1 MAFNALT
8 GSQSGMPPPGVPT
21 VTNIT
26 FGWLLKLRWA
36 GVAAQIATLL
46 VAGVILKLE
55 LPWLPLLLV
64 IGLTTLSNVLLQFYA
79 RPLWK
84 QGEGTLAVVIAG
96 DVLLLTILLYLTGG
110 ASNPFTSFYLV
121 LVALAAMSLSPN
133 GLAAIVA
140 LATAAYFFVYFNGL
154 PLRGPGGIGEIG
166 CPGYSLH
173 LQGMAVAF
181 FLTALCVAYFVRRMF
196 RSLQSR
202 DMELAAAEARV
213 ARADQFSALAVL
225 AAGVAHELGSPLGTI
240 AVAAHEM
247 EIALTKQ
254 ADAGLLEDATLI
266 RQEVERCREILDRL
280 DQRTTSGTG
289 DASEVCSAGKLI
301 EVVKSVL
308 PGSVVPRLLFRDLT
322 GGAAFHLPLQP
333 VGQAL
338 GVLVQNAC
346 ESDAAGQP
354 VELEVEWKNG
364 LLVFTVLDRGTGLSA
379 AALKH
384 AGEPFFTTKPPRK
397 GLGLGL
403 FLVRSLTRQLNGEMY
418 HFPREGGGTR
428 AVLQIPTDLIN
439 A

>member
-1 MAFNALT
+1 
-8 GSQSGMPPPGVPT
+8 MPPLGVPT

-26 FGWLLKLRWA
+26 LGWLLKLRWV

-46 VAGVILKLE
+46 VAGGILKLE
-55 LPWLPLLLV
+55 LHWLPLLLV
-64 IGLTTLSNVLLQFYA
+64 IGVTALSNVLLQFYA
-79 RPLWK
+79 RPLWNR
-84 QGEGTLAVVIAG
+84 GEGTLAVVIAC
-96 DVLLLTILLYLTGG
+96 DVLLLTLLLYLTGG

-121 LVALAAMSLSPN
+121 LVALAAMSLSLK
-133 GLAAIVA
+133 GLASIVA

-202 DMELAAAEARV
+202 DMKLAAAEARA
-213 ARADQFSALAVL
+213 ARADQFGALAVL

-266 RQEVERCREILDRL
+266 CQEVERCREILDRL

-289 DASEVCSAGKLI
+289 DAPEACSAVRLI
-301 EVVKSVL
+301 EVVKAVL
-308 PGSVVPRLLFRDLT
+308 PASVVPRLLVRDRT
-322 GGAAFHLPLQP
+322 GGAAFLLPLQALA
-333 VGQAL
+333 QAL

-346 ESDAAGQP
+346 ESDETQQP
-354 VELEVEWKNG
+354 VEVEIEWNNG
-364 LLVFTVLDRGTGLSA
+364 LLVFAVLDRGTGMSA

-397 GLGLGL
+397 GMGLGL
-403 FLVRSLTRQLNGEMY
+403 FLVRSLTRQLNGEM
-418 HFPREGGGTR
+418 HLLPREGGGTH
-428 AVLQIPTDLIN
+428 ALLQIPADSTD